1 MGMSKFYVKMSH
13 QKLTACIRSMAN
25 ERGTGK
31 TFCPSEVARQEGGES
46 WRDLMDDVRE
56 AAARMVSEGTLQV
69 LQKGEVVDPATAQGP
84 VRYRKAR

>member
-1 MGMSKFYVKMSH
+1 MNRE
-13 QKLTACIRSMAN
+13 KLTASIRNMAD
-25 ERGTGK
+25 ERGTDK

-69 LQKGEVVDPATAQGP
+69 LQKGEVVDLATAKGP
-84 VRYRKAR
+84 VRFRKAP